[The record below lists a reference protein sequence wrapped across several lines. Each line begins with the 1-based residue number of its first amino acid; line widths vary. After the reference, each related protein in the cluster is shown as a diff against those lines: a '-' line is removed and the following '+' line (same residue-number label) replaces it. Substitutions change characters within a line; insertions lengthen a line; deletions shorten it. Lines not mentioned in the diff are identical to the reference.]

1 MVILHTTFCCLCP
14 KWDSTNTNTLIVCS
28 FLLLSLIIILVYMYL
43 RKRLLCKNERKLL
56 EQINNN
62 NVASSKG

>member
-1 MVILHTTFCCLCP
+1 MVILHTTFCCLCS
-14 KWDSTNTNTLIVCS
+14 KWDSTNTNTLLVCS

-56 EQINNN
+56 EQINGNK
-62 NVASSKG
+62 AKQKKK

>member
-28 FLLLSLIIILVYMYL
+28 FLLSLIIILVYMYL

-56 EQINNN
+56 EHINDNS
-62 NVASSKG
+62 VASSKE